1 MFYYDRPNFIMLQE
15 DDLEKAIRKILQEM
29 GIVGPV
35 MAQPSK
41 EADAE
46 YLTRN
51 EVCARLHDSECG

>member
-1 MFYYDRPNFIMLQE
+1 MLQE